1 MFGLSLHFIIKN
13 TFQPNKMLNHNDSFL
28 FSNKNF
34 SMKLVY
40 TLLLAFL
47 FFGMNAQ
54 NTIIKGQLQDA
65 DGTAIVFANVVLHLA
80 VDSSLVKV
88 ETTDEAG
95 LFQIRN
101 VAAGN
106 YFIKAS
112 YVGLPDFIQN
122 DIELSAEATV
132 DLGVLSFAPQA
143 VELQQA
149 TVTATRALVEIK
161 PDRTVFNVQGTINSV
176 GSNAIELLRK
186 APSVNVDNNDNVS
199 VLGRAGVLVY
209 LDGKRLPLSG
219 VDLANYLKTLP
230 AEQIDRMDI
239 ITNPGARYEAEGNA
253 GIIDI
258 IMKKDKSLGANGS
271 IGGTLTRGQ
280 RTRYNLNGLGNYR
293 NKKMNVFGTLGYGDT
308 ESFNNMRFRSFQ
320 NDITLVEEENS
331 SNDQNYYN
339 YRLGTD
345 FFMGQNHIIGFLV
358 TGREGDNLGDDF
370 NRIEIGSGGP
380 VDSILVA
387 NNVSEENQ
395 KQNTFNLNYRFSNKI
410 GRTLNVDFDYGRY
423 QNEATRFQP
432 NTYFNPTEEVELRT
446 VVNSFDTPTDID
458 IYTFQVDY
466 EEERWG
472 GKIGTGAKLS
482 RVMTEN
488 IFDIFKGKL
497 EDNNR
502 IDEFSN
508 EFDYDENVTAGY
520 ISYAR
525 PLGKKWNIS
534 TGLRAEYTDAQGDF
548 RGSQTD
554 SLTNLNYLSWFPNVG
569 LTWQIARTHVLAL
582 SYGRR
587 INRPDYNVLNP
598 FINRLS
604 EISFSEGNPGLSP
617 EIVNNIELGYT
628 LAYRFNFK
636 LAYSRTEDQI
646 TRIISPSDI
655 DPRATTIFW
664 DNLAK
669 KTVVS
674 FNASLPFQVKE
685 WWNVFL
691 NVNASHIHNEAD
703 YGDGAVIDLKTF
715 SYNFFTQNTF
725 KLPKGFTAEVGGY
738 FGGPGIWGGVFKYKE
753 TWSLNLG
760 LQRKF
765 LQDKLNVKLSANDLF
780 YEAGWDG
787 VSRFNGLE
795 SFGNGNWDS
804 RNVSLSLNY
813 SFGNQNVK
821 SRKRKTSIE
830 SEAGRVGK

>member
-1 MFGLSLHFIIKN
+1 
-13 TFQPNKMLNHNDSFL
+13 
-28 FSNKNF
+28 
-34 SMKLVY
+34 MKTVY
-40 TLLLAFL
+40 TFLLVSL
-47 FFGMNAQ
+47 FFSINAQ
-54 NTIIKGQLQDA
+54 NTAIKGQLQDA
-65 DGTAIVFANVVLHLA
+65 DGAAVVFANVVLHA
-80 VDSSLVKV
+80 AADSSMVKV

-101 VAAGN
+101 IPTGS
-106 YFIKAS
+106 YFLKAS
-112 YVGLPDFIQN
+112 YVGFPDFVKN
-122 DIELSAEATV
+122 DVQVATDEIL
-132 DLGVLSFAPQA
+132 DLGILSFAPQA
-143 VELQQA
+143 VELEQA

-199 VLGRAGVLVY
+199 VLGRSGVLVY
-209 LDGKRLPLSG
+209 VDGKRLPLSG

-271 IGGTLTRGQ
+271 IGGTFTQGQ

-293 NKKMNVFGTLGYGDT
+293 NKKMNIFGTLGYGDR
-308 ESFNNMRFRSFQ
+308 ESFNDMTFRSFQ
-320 NDITLVEEENS
+320 NGVTLVEDNNS
-331 SNDQNYYN
+331 LNDQNFYN

-345 FFMGQNHIIGFLV
+345 FFMGKNHIIGFLV
-358 TGREGDNLGDDF
+358 TGRDGDNLGNGF

-380 VDSILVA
+380 IDSILIA
-387 NNVSEENQ
+387 NNISEDDQ
-395 KQNTFNLNYRFSNKI
+395 KQNTFNVNYRFSNST
-410 GRTLNVDFDYGRY
+410 GRTLNIDLDYGRY
-423 QNEATRFQP
+423 RNESTRFQP
-432 NTYFNPTEEVELRT
+432 NTYFDAEEVVELSQ

-488 IFDIFKGKL
+488 IFDIFEGRL

-525 PLGKKWNIS
+525 PLGKKWNLS

-548 RGSQTD
+548 RAAQSD

-655 DPRATTIFW
+655 DPRATKIFW
-664 DNLAK
+664 NNLAK
-669 KTVVS
+669 KTVYS
-674 FNASLPFQVKE
+674 FNASLPFQIKK

-691 NVNASHIHNEAD
+691 NINASHIHNEAD

-725 KLPKGFTAEVGGY
+725 KLPKGFTAEIGGY
-738 FGGPGIWGGVFKYKE
+738 FSGPGIWGGVFEYE
-753 TWSLNLG
+753 ESWSLNLG
-760 LQRKF
+760 LQRRF
-765 LQDKLNVKLSANDLF
+765 FQDKLNVKLSANDIF
-780 YEAGWDG
+780 YESGWDG
-787 VSRFNGLE
+787 VSRFDGLE
-795 SFGNGNWDS
+795 SFGGGNWDS

-813 SFGNQNVK
+813 NFGNQNVK

-830 SEAGRVGK
+830 SEAGRVGN